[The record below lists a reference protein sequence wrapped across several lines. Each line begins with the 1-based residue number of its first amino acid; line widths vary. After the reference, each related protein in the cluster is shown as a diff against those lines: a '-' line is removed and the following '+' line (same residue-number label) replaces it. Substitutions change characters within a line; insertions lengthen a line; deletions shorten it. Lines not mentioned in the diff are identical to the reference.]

1 MDVKELCIG
10 EQSHIQVLH
19 RNQEIHSNQ
28 TTVEGVTIF
37 NNGPRNNAHK
47 DTNKNFVV
55 DSIWVTV
62 HSV

>member
-10 EQSHIQVLH
+10 EQSNIQVLH
-19 RNQEIHSNQ
+19 RNQDIHSNQ

-37 NNGPRNNAHK
+37 NNGPINNAHR

-55 DSIWVTV
+55 DSISVTV